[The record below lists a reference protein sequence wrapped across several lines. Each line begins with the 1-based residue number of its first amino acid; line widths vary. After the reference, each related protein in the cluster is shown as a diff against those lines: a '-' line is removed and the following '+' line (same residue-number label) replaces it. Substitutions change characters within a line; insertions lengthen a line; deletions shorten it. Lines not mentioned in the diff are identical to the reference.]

1 MKKGGSRILKTEIIV
16 IFCCLLVVFLS
27 GCSFIDDAYFG
38 REVKIIADGKG
49 QVLTDKSGC
58 SIYPLVVNGVTYLP
72 LRAIGELF
80 DINIIW
86 DDINNTIILQS
97 IKNGTTYCFEQ
108 NSGKKEHTIKKYAEE
123 RQYESIRAQNEVLY
137 TSPWSKSCFY
147 INIGGDDFYCAQYNK
162 FLLAD
167 NKKFVLYKKT
177 SLKKIP
183 DICSKIRTTVFSPFF
198 DLYNAGFINN
208 NNFS

>member
-1 MKKGGSRILKTEIIV
+1 MKKGGSGILKAKIIM
-16 IFCCLLVVFLS
+16 IFCCLFVVFLS
-27 GCSFIDDAYFG
+27 GCSFKDGAYFG
-38 REVKIIADGKG
+38 QEVKIITNGEE
-49 QVLTDKSGC
+49 QMLTDQSGC
-58 SIYPLVVNGVTYLP
+58 TIYPLVVNGVTYLP

-123 RQYESIRAQNEVLY
+123 RQYESISAQKGAIYIFALSN
-137 TSPWSKSCFY
+137 SCFY
-147 INIGGDDFYCAQYNK
+147 INIGGDDFYCALYNEYL
-162 FLLAD
+162 FAD
-167 NKKFVLYKKT
+167 KKFVLYNKT
-177 SLKKIP
+177 SLEKIP
-183 DICSKIRTTVFSPFF
+183 DICSKIRTTVFSPYF
-198 DLYNAGFINN
+198 DFYDADFINN